1 MEPAGVVAR
10 GRQARARLRGDE
22 GVALRRW
29 IRTWNAMARWTRY
42 EVHGL
47 EHLLVD
53 HPVLVV
59 GYHGRPIAH
68 DLCMLQNVLYA
79 RLGYLP
85 HPIFHA
91 AFDKNP
97 KTAAVLQE
105 LGFLL
110 GDDQR
115 LADAVARREH
125 IFVTPGGT
133 AEGCRS
139 FRHRYQPRW
148 GRRTGYLRLALKYG
162 LPIVPVAAAGT
173 DDTFLGFNDGHA
185 WGKKLG
191 VPHDM
196 PAWLG
201 VGLVGVW
208 PLAVPFPVKIRQVV
222 GPAIDL
228 QAQGPVDPADRE
240 ALQALH
246 RRVVGAVEGLLARAR
261 GGAGA
266 EPGGEVRR

>member
-1 MEPAGVVAR
+1 MRQAAAPVVAR
-10 GRQARARLRGDE
+10 GRQARAPLRGDE
-22 GVALRRW
+22 GTALRRW

-79 RLGYLP
+79 RLGYMP

-91 AFDKNP
+91 AFDQNP
-97 KTAAVLQE
+97 RAAAVLAE
-105 LGFLL
+105 LGFLT
-110 GDDQR
+110 GDDER
-115 LADAVARREH
+115 LAAAVARREH
-125 IFVTPGGT
+125 IIVTPGGT

-139 FRHRYQPRW
+139 YRHRYQVHW
-148 GRRTGYLRLALKYG
+148 GRRTGYLRLALRHG
-162 LPIVPVAAAGT
+162 LPVVPVASAGT
-173 DDTFLGFNDGHA
+173 DDTYLGLNDGYS
-185 WGKKLG
+185 WGKRLK
-191 VPHDM
+191 VPEGM

-201 VGLVGVW
+201 LGLTGLW

-222 GPAIDL
+222 GAPIDL
-228 QAQGPVDPADRE
+228 QADGPVDPQDRD

-246 RRVVGAVEGLLARAR
+246 RRVTSTVQGLLDHARSLA
-261 GGAGA
+261 
-266 EPGGEVRR
+266 